1 MQVLADFTNS
11 FFHLPDPTHF
21 DFLHL
26 KVSSGNDDDDDI
38 DPTILTKD
46 TNCAIVD

>member
-11 FFHLPDPTHF
+11 FFHLPEPTHF
-21 DFLHL
+21 DFSQL
-26 KVSSGNDDDDDI
+26 KVSANDDDEEI
-38 DPTILTKD
+38 ETTILTEN